1 MELVIKEN
9 PATVSSLVCG
19 TKLGIFIT
27 IYCNYISKEKEMKI
41 KLTVLLYGIPESESC
56 SVVSDCLWPHGL
68 YTVHG
73 ILQARILEWVDFPF
87 SRWSFEPRDQTQV
100 SCTAD
105 RFFTSWATR
114 KPKNTDWV
122 ACPFSSR
129 SSRPRDQSGVSCIAG
144 RFFTNWAIKEATWNA
159 CFDYIN

>member
-56 SVVSDCLWPHGL
+56 SVVTVCEPMD
-68 YTVHG
+68 YT
-73 ILQARILEWVDFPF
+73 QSMEF
-87 SRWSFEPRDQTQV
+87 SRPEY
-100 SCTAD
+100 
-105 RFFTSWATR
+105 
-114 KPKNTDWV
+114 
-122 ACPFSSR
+122 
-129 SSRPRDQSGVSCIAG
+129 
-144 RFFTNWAIKEATWNA
+144 WNG
-159 CFDYIN
+159 